1 MEPQS
6 HHTAQEGYYYHNVV
20 KQVLYQFN
28 LKGRSER
35 KKPMLQTTIQK
46 PQNDGPLVW
55 LKKFSFFKFARISI
69 KNIKNIIPTGKDT
82 PSFPVGMIFM
92 MPPWQHH
99 NMGVLFC
106 RRDWG
111 TSQNRCGQGQFS
123 VHKDN
128 YIMWIYWSNISRHLP
143 GCSNLVANGSSKWTV
158 ASRILQRL

>member
-55 LKKFSFFKFARISI
+55 LKKFSFF
-69 KNIKNIIPTGKDT
+69 
-82 PSFPVGMIFM
+82 
-92 MPPWQHH
+92 
-99 NMGVLFC
+99 
-106 RRDWG
+106 
-111 TSQNRCGQGQFS
+111 
-123 VHKDN
+123 
-128 YIMWIYWSNISRHLP
+128 
-143 GCSNLVANGSSKWTV
+143 
-158 ASRILQRL
+158 